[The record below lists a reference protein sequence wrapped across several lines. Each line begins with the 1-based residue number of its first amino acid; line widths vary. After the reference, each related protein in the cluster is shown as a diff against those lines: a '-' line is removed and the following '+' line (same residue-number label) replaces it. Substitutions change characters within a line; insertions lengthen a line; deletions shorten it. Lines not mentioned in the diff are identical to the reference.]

1 VHPWGFA
8 VVYRIAD
15 AFAMVRGMGRVER
28 AEVLVLAPKVAQ
40 AFCAA
45 LGDFYTWKL
54 GRRIYGAGSK
64 GAMAAVSLL

>member
-1 VHPWGFA
+1 
-8 VVYRIAD
+8 
-15 AFAMVRGMGRVER
+15 MVRGMGRVER